1 MEDFEI
7 CYTKKDLIL
16 YALSLGMGS
25 SKDDSNEL
33 KFLYEEHEKF
43 TAVSTFAFALTFWAA
58 GKGNNI
64 GTTTNTT
71 TTTTTTT
78 QCIPPFPPP
87 LMASE
92 EVIPRRFL
100 RESGSGNGGNTIDIS
115 NFHVIHTWQSIV
127 WHQPLAVPLSH
138 KHKQTR
144 KDTMMQRQADQ
155 IKTNINLETIS
166 VQPKSIGTFV
176 TSQSKVSTIG
186 YSRDYNSKNNNN
198 NQLLCTM
205 QSTALV
211 LGVDSN
217 NVIAFDAGIKRLTS
231 HKSKIPSVSCTKKP
245 IFHWTYQTSQSQ
257 ALLYRMTSGDSNHIH
272 VDTSASDMLGSDT
285 KAPLLHG
292 LFTLALAFRAI
303 IKLIDGNYK
312 SSFDIDDDDDDDD
325 YEVIFRRLEG
335 KFKSPAFV
343 GDCLCVKV
351 WNDETKNSVHN
362 TKSFLFVITNHV
374 TGKKL
379 VDCGHAEVEIVSKS
393 SSTKKSRL

>member
-1 MEDFEI
+1 MEDFVV
-7 CYTKKDLIL
+7 CYTNKDLIL

-25 SKDDSNEL
+25 KKDDSNEL
-33 KFLYEEHEKF
+33 KFLYEEHDKF
-43 TAVSTFAFALTFWAA
+43 TAVPTFAFALTFWAA
-58 GKGNNI
+58 YKGNNI

-71 TTTTTTT
+71 T
-78 QCIPPFPPP
+78 QGIPPFPPP

-92 EVIPRRFL
+92 DVIPRRFL
-100 RESGSGNGGNTIDIS
+100 RETGNGNGNSNAIDIS
-115 NFHVIHTWQSIV
+115 NFPVIHTWQSIV
-127 WHQPLAVPLSH
+127 WHQSIAVSVPLSH
-138 KHKQTR
+138 NNNKQTR
-144 KDTMMQRQADQ
+144 KGTMIRRQTDQ

-166 VQPKSIGTFV
+166 VQPKSIGTFI
-176 TSQSKVSTIG
+176 TSQSKVTSIG
-186 YSRDYNSKNNNN
+186 NND

-217 NVIAFDAGIKRLTS
+217 NVIAFDAGIQRLTS
-231 HKSKIPSVSCTKKP
+231 NKPKIPSTSNTKKP
-245 IFHWTYQTSQSQ
+245 IFHWIYQTSQSQ

-303 IKLIDGNYK
+303 IKLIDGTYN
-312 SSFDIDDDDDDDD
+312 SSLDIDDDDDD
-325 YEVIFRRLEG
+325 YEIIFRRLEG

-351 WNDETKNSVHN
+351 WNDETKKSANDN

-379 VDCGHAEVEIVSKS
+379 VDYGHAEVEIVSKL

>member
-43 TAVSTFAFALTFWAA
+43 TVVSTFAFALTFWAA

-71 TTTTTTT
+71 ATTTTTT

-231 HKSKIPSVSCTKKP
+231 HKSKTPSVSCTKKP

-292 LFTLALAFRAI
+292 LFTLALAFR
-303 IKLIDGNYK
+303 
-312 SSFDIDDDDDDDD
+312 
-325 YEVIFRRLEG
+325 
-335 KFKSPAFV
+335 
-343 GDCLCVKV
+343 
-351 WNDETKNSVHN
+351 
-362 TKSFLFVITNHV
+362 
-374 TGKKL
+374 KKL

>member
-25 SKDDSNEL
+25 SKDDSNEI
-33 KFLYEEHEKF
+33 KFLCEKHDKF
-43 TAVSTFAFALTFWAA
+43 AAVPTFAFALTFWAA
-58 GKGNNI
+58 GKGNNT

-71 TTTTTTT
+71 T
-78 QCIPPFPPP
+78 QGIPPFPPP

-100 RESGSGNGGNTIDIS
+100 RESGSGIGGNAIDIS

-127 WHQPLAVPLSH
+127 WHQPLAVPLSN

-144 KDTMMQRQADQ
+144 KDTMMRRQADQ
-155 IKTNINLETIS
+155 IRTNINLETIS
-166 VQPKSIGTFV
+166 VQPKSIGAFV
-176 TSQSKVSTIG
+176 TSQSKVTTIG
-186 YSRDYNSKNNNN
+186 YSRDYNSKNNNNNKNN

-217 NVIAFDAGIKRLTS
+217 NVIAFDAGIQRLTS
-231 HKSKIPSVSCTKKP
+231 NKPKIPSVSNTKNP

-257 ALLYRMTSGDSNHIH
+257 ALLYRMTSGDSNLIH

-303 IKLIDGNYK
+303 IKLIDGNYN
-312 SSFDIDDDDDDDD
+312 SSFDIDDDD
-325 YEVIFRRLEG
+325 YEVVFRRLEG

-351 WNDETKNSVHN
+351 WNDETKISMHN

-379 VDCGHAEVEIVSKS
+379 VDCGNAEVEIVSKF